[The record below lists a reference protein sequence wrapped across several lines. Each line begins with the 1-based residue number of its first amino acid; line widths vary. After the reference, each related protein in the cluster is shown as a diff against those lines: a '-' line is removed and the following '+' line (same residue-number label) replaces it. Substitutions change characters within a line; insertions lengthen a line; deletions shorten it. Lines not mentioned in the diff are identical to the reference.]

1 MLSNNTPENITKH
14 RKKKKEKCIEKGKQY
29 YKQNKERLQK
39 WHVINTKGYL
49 QKKKNKKE
57 QHAKNW
63 H

>member
-14 RKKKKEKCIEKGKQY
+14 RKKKEKRIEKGKQY